1 MQLQIKNILFFV
13 FFLAFIPFNV
23 SHAGDCKYLPDFEA
37 YYKFKFTNGIT
48 VASGVL
54 KGEKYGKQYKMDFQ
68 GKTTKFI
75 SLFYKVEGC
84 VRGSVDINTLQPIN
98 CVYSEKKPGKSKIVT
113 VKYIDEHKAVVK
125 MTKIKASKIK
135 NRNKTLILKESIFS
149 PISLYVFFMRA
160 DFQLNKNYCKY
171 IVISDDIH
179 KVETVPLK
187 VKQGKTKVRVRIF
200 RMKNGKVDASKK
212 VEEIHAWVNNLKI
225 PVKMEYRFGMGTV
238 ECNLKRL
245 IIKN

>member
-1 MQLQIKNILFFV
+1 VQLQIKNILFFV
-13 FFLAFIPFNV
+13 FLFVLVQFNI
-23 SHAGDCKYLPDFEA
+23 SYAENCKYLPDFEA

-54 KGEKYGKQYKMDFQ
+54 KGEKYGTQYKMDFQ

-75 SLFYKVEGC
+75 SLFYKVQGC

-98 CVYSEKKPGKSKIVT
+98 CVYLEKRPSKSKIVSI
-113 VKYIDEHKAVVK
+113 KYIDEHKAVVK

-135 NRNKTLILKESIFS
+135 SKTETLILRESIFS
-149 PISLYVFFMRA
+149 PISLYVFFIHT
-160 DFQLNKNYCKY
+160 DFQLDKDYCKY

-179 KVETVPLK
+179 KVEVMPLR

-200 RMKNGKVDASKK
+200 RMKNGKIDTSKK
-212 VEEIHAWVNNLKI
+212 VEEVYAQINDLKI
-225 PVKMEYRFGMGTV
+225 PVKMEYKFGMGTI
-238 ECNLKRL
+238 ECNIKKL
-245 IIKN
+245 IKK